1 MNDYFFLGKI
11 TKPIGYKGDVN
22 VWLDVDEPL
31 NYDNL
36 PSVFIKIKKDF
47 IPYFFQK
54 FEVRGANAIAHFE
67 DLSAEEAQS
76 LVGAELYLPLSVLP
90 KLEGNKFYYHEV
102 IGFTMIDV
110 EKGNIG
116 ILDNVNDNGPQAIF
130 QIKHSSGKEILVPI
144 IDKFLVKVEREN
156 KNIHINAPEGLIDFY
171 L

>member
-36 PSVFIKIKKDF
+36 PSVFIKIKTDF

-54 FEVRGANAIAHFE
+54 FEVHGANAIVHFE
-67 DLSAEEAQS
+67 DLSAEEVLS
-76 LVGAELYLPLSVLP
+76 LIGAELYLPLSVLP

-102 IGFTMIDV
+102 IGFTMIDT

-116 ILDNVNDNGPQAIF
+116 ILESICDNGPQAIF
-130 QIKHSSGKEILVPI
+130 QIRHHSDKEILVPI
-144 IDKFLVKVEREN
+144 IDQFLVKVDREN
-156 KNIHINAPEGLIDFY
+156 KSIHIKTPEGLIDFY